1 MDDGITSSTGL
12 KPLTV
17 STENKTIFVNLTI
30 ISLSVTLKQVSLG
43 VHVVSSLLV
52 KTLFLFP
59 SAKQLNRQRYHA
71 KYPKVT

>member
-52 KTLFLFP
+52 KTPLLVLF
-59 SAKQLNRQRYHA
+59 AKWLNR
-71 KYPKVT
+71 